1 MGGTIGVCVCARV
14 CVRVCVCVHAC
25 TYMTPAENYTNLGVC
40 QWIYYLA
47 IIKVEVAIFVL
58 CKQEK

>member
-1 MGGTIGVCVCARV
+1 MCVCVCVCVCVCA
-14 CVRVCVCVHAC
+14 CVCVCVC
-25 TYMTPAENYTNLGVC
+25 MYMTPAENYTNLGVC